1 MGRGLKMGKI
11 MGKIADFLAG
21 VSIAGLAMAILGCAA
36 PIYEYTS
43 QPVSG
48 KIETPG
54 FSATLTPEK
63 NDSVFFSWL
72 RLDIKNLS
80 DAPLELDW
88 NQTRYLL
95 DGKNRGGFV
104 FEGID
109 PKSIRKGDIP
119 KEVILP
125 GQLFS
130 KQIIPQAKIALSERR
145 DHQAGKDRPGLYGG
159 ILPAG
164 ENGVLLT
171 MILKKQLIR
180 KKIAIVIIEEK
191 K

>member
-1 MGRGLKMGKI
+1 MD
-11 MGKIADFLAG
+11 KIACLLAR
-21 VSIAGLAMAILGCAA
+21 VWIVGLAVTILGCAA
-36 PIYEYTS
+36 PIYDYTS

-48 KIETPG
+48 KLETSG
-54 FSATLTPEK
+54 FTATLTPEK
-63 NDSVFFSWL
+63 DNSAFFSWL

-88 NQTRYLL
+88 NQTRYFL

-109 PKSIRKGDIP
+109 PKSIKKGDIP
-119 KEVILP
+119 KEMILP

-130 KQIIPQAKIALSERR
+130 KQIIPQAKIALAERR
-145 DHQAGKDRPGLYGG
+145 DHEAGKDRPGLYGG

-164 ENGVLLT
+164 ENGVLLA
-171 MILKKQLIR
+171 IISKEQLIR
-180 KKIAIVIIEEK
+180 KKIAVVIVEEK